1 MPRSDR
7 SFSIPSGLA
16 DRIDRVRG
24 EEPFEHW
31 LRHQLEAAV
40 LRRERALG
48 LVSRRQGDQIEAQGA
63 RLEEARDRLA
73 DDSDP
78 DAPPSD

>member
-7 SFSIPSGLA
+7 SFTIPSGLA

-40 LRRERALG
+40 LGRERALG
-48 LVSRRQGDQIEAQGA
+48 LVSARQGDQIEAEGA
-63 RLEEARDRLA
+63 RLEEVRDRL
-73 DDSDP
+73 DDHSDR
-78 DAPPSD
+78 DAPPPS

>member
-24 EEPFEHW
+24 DEAFEHW

-40 LRRERALG
+40 LQRERALG
-48 LVSRRQGDQIEAQGA
+48 LVSARQGDQVEAQDA
-63 RLEEARDRLA
+63 RLEAVRDRL
-73 DDSDP
+73 DDDP
-78 DAPPSD
+78 GPDTPPAS

>member
-63 RLEEARDRLA
+63 RLEEARDRLG
-73 DDSDP
+73 DP

>member
-24 EEPFEHW
+24 EEAFEHW

-48 LVSRRQGDQIEAQGA
+48 LVSGRQGDQVEAQGA
-63 RLEEARDRLA
+63 HLEEVRDRL
-73 DDSDP
+73 DVDSDP
-78 DAPPSD
+78 DAPPLR

>member
-24 EEPFEHW
+24 EESFEHW

-63 RLEEARDRLA
+63 RLEEARDRLG